1 MADTEAILR
10 AAFLFQEVR
19 PAGLRRL
26 AAMAGSRSYRKGA
39 VIFRQGDP
47 CTGIYVVARGL
58 VRLFTLAPSGK
69 EHVLHLA
76 GPGQSFA
83 EVAVIGGFECPA
95 TAEAVEATICALLP
109 SDAFLRLLRE
119 DHDLCLQLLAGLT
132 QRVRQMVGLLEDL
145 VLRDA
150 TGRLARHLLE
160 KSRGLAGVIPL
171 PSLKRHLA
179 SHLNL
184 TSETLSR
191 TLRKLADAGIIES
204 RGARA
209 LKVLD
214 PRGLAR
220 AAEGLYPAL

>member
-1 MADTEAILR
+1 MADIEAILG
-10 AAFLFQEVR
+10 AASLFGQVR

-26 AAMAGSRSYRKGA
+26 AAMAGSRTYRKGA
-39 VIFRQGDP
+39 IIFRQGQP
-47 CTGIYVVARGL
+47 CAGIYIVARGL
-58 VRLFTLAPSGK
+58 VRLYTLAPSGK

-95 TAEAVEATICALLP
+95 TAEAVEATSCALLP
-109 SDAFLRLLRE
+109 SEEFLRLLRE

-132 QRVRQMVGLLEDL
+132 LRVRQMVGLLEDL

-150 TGRLARHLLE
+150 TGRLARHLFE
-160 KSRGLAGVIPL
+160 KCRGRAGEIPL

-209 LKVLD
+209 LEVLD
-214 PRGLAR
+214 PRGLER
-220 AAEGLYPAL
+220 AAEGLFPVL